1 MKLHYEPAHML
12 YGGAAGGGKS
22 DFLYLMN
29 HQNKFYWDHPK
40 HNGPITGIID
50 NIQIPEG
57 Y

>member
-22 DFLYLMN
+22 DTLYLMN
-29 HQNKFYWDHPK
+29 HYGKLYWDNPRY
-40 HNGPITGIID
+40 NGVID
-50 NIQIPEG
+50 SIQIPEG